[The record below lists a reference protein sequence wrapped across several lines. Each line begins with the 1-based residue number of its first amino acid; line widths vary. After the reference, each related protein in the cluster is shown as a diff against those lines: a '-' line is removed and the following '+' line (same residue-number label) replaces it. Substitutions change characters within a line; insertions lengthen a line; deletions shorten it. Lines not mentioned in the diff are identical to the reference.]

1 MPPSART
8 LLAAAVLSLAAP
20 CFGQAA
26 AAGDICRRV
35 LCRAPGSVHVALKD
49 GTTKD
54 VPSQAANPIVL
65 DNGSATVRLGE
76 QVHLGID
83 LQGDAIKAVRAV
95 KSPRDA
101 SDAISLRL
109 SQDGTTHDSL
119 LVVENGADRMLKLD
133 LGLVAH
139 DSDRVVK
146 TPSCPVGP
154 GKSLYEHWPQP
165 VYQVVVTR
173 IRVLPAGSPATC
185 N

>member
-1 MPPSART
+1 MPRSARP
-8 LLAAAVLSLAAP
+8 LLAAAALSLAAP
-20 CFGQAA
+20 CFGLAPVG
-26 AAGDICRRV
+26 GDICQRV
-35 LCRAPGSVHVALKD
+35 LCRGPAIVHVALKD
-49 GTTKD
+49 GTAKD

-65 DNGSATVRLGE
+65 ANGSATVRLGE
-76 QVHLGID
+76 QVHLGLD
-83 LQGDAIKAVRAV
+83 LQGDVIKALRAV
-95 KSPRDA
+95 KSPTDA

-109 SQDGTTHDSL
+109 SQDATTHDSL
-119 LVVENGADRMLKLD
+119 LVVENGVDRMLKLD

-154 GKSLYEHWPQP
+154 GKSVYEHWPQP

>member
-8 LLAAAVLSLAAP
+8 LLAAAALALAAP

-26 AAGDICRRV
+26 GDTCQRA
-35 LCRAPGSVHVALKD
+35 LCRAPAIVHVVLKD
-49 GTTKD
+49 GTAKD

-65 DNGSATVRLGE
+65 SNGSATVRLGE
-76 QVHLGID
+76 QVHLAVD
-83 LQGDAIKAVRAV
+83 LQGDTIKTLRAV
-95 KSPRDA
+95 KSPTDA
-101 SDAISLRL
+101 NDAISLRL
-109 SQDGTTHDSL
+109 SQDATTRDSL

-139 DSDRVVK
+139 DSDRIVK

-165 VYQVVVTR
+165 VYEVVVTR

>member
-1 MPPSART
+1 MPQRLRPV
-8 LLAAAVLSLAAP
+8 LALAVLSMAGP
-20 CFGQAA
+20 CIAQVP
-26 AAGDICRRV
+26 GDCQRV
-35 LCRAPGSVHVALKD
+35 LCRPAAIVHVALKD
-49 GTTKD
+49 GTAKD
-54 VPSQAANPIVL
+54 VPSPTANPIVL
-65 DNGSATVRLGE
+65 PNGSATVRLGE
-76 QVHLGID
+76 QVHLAVD
-83 LQGDAIKAVRAV
+83 LQGDAIKALRAV
-95 KSPRDA
+95 KSPTDA

-109 SQDGTTHDSL
+109 SQDGTTRDSL

-133 LGLVAH
+133 LGLVAY

-165 VYQVVVTR
+165 VYQVVITR